1 MRDQQVDSPTVVPV
15 ILSGGSGTRL
25 WPKSRKAYPKQLH
38 KLYGD
43 ATMLQ
48 HTMQRVKQFA
58 PPIIVCNNDQR
69 FMVASQVD
77 EIESRK
83 AEILLEP
90 CARNT
95 APAIAAAAYRA
106 KQLYANPILVVL
118 AADHLITN
126 LEAFHQALQN
136 AIQAASAQRLV
147 AFGVIPHKPE
157 TGYGYIQSASA
168 SSPGGSKIK
177 QFVEK
182 PDLETAKSYLAAG
195 TYTWNS
201 GMFVFPAELLLTELK
216 NCGGEW
222 LDACENAL
230 NNAEIDLD
238 FTRLSEKEF
247 SQCDNISIDYAVME
261 KTPKAWMV
269 PLDAGWSDLGSWE
282 SLWEASEK
290 DENGNAVFGDAFI
303 KNCTGSLIHSED
315 RLIAA
320 IGLDNIA
327 IIESDDALLV
337 VNRESTQDVK
347 HAVDWLKAQN
357 RSEFL
362 HHRQVHR
369 PWGSFDTLDSGNRF
383 QVKRIEVKPGASISL
398 QMHHHRAEHWV
409 VVEGTALVQK
419 GEEELLLSENE
430 SIYIPL
436 GEKHRLYNPGKV
448 TLHLI
453 EVRSG
458 SYLSED
464 DIVRFQDAYGRVDQA
479 VLNSHETKTK

>member
-1 MRDQQVDSPTVVPV
+1 
-15 ILSGGSGTRL
+15 
-25 WPKSRKAYPKQLH
+25 
-38 KLYGD
+38 
-43 ATMLQ
+43 
-48 HTMQRVKQFA
+48 
-58 PPIIVCNNDQR
+58 
-69 FMVASQVD
+69 MVANQVMELQD
-77 EIESRK
+77 RK

-106 KQLYANPILVVL
+106 QQLYKNPILVVL
-118 AADHLITN
+118 AADHLIAD
-126 LEAFHQALQN
+126 LSAFHTALDQA
-136 AIQAASAQRLV
+136 IAAAEQQRLV

-157 TGYGYIQSASA
+157 TGYGYIQSESAKAAS
-168 SSPGGSKIK
+168 GSKIL

-195 TYTWNS
+195 SYTWNS
-201 GMFVFPAELLLTELK
+201 GMFVFPAQLLLTELK
-216 NCGGEW
+216 NCGAGW
-222 LDACENAL
+222 LNVCEQSL
-230 NNAEIDLD
+230 QKAEKDLD
-238 FTRLSEKEF
+238 FIRLSEEEF
-247 SQCDNISIDYAVME
+247 SQCNNISIDYAVME

-290 DENGNAVFGDAFI
+290 DENGNAVIGDAFI
-303 KNCTGSLIHSED
+303 KNCKGSLIHSED
-315 RLIAA
+315 RLVAA
-320 IGLDNIA
+320 IGLENIA

-337 VNRESTQDVK
+337 VNREVTQDVK
-347 HAVDWLKAQN
+347 HVVDWLKAQK
-357 RSEFL
+357 RSEFQ

-409 VVEGTALVQK
+409 VVEGTAVVQK
-419 GEEELLLSENE
+419 GKEEILLSENE

-436 GEKHRLYNPGKV
+436 GEIHRLHNPGKV

-453 EVRSG
+453 EVRTG
-458 SYLSED
+458 SYLHED
-464 DIVRFQDAYGRVDQA
+464 DVIRLEDDFGR
-479 VLNSHETKTK
+479 T